1 MMFPSSWLPG
11 NRKDAFSPV
20 RKCVALRG
28 NMAHRAV
35 HAPLMFGVSV
45 GDFVALVFSI
55 LVSSVAFEPAASD
68 SVFSASH
75 TATASVA
82 TARDLR

>member
-1 MMFPSSWLPG
+1 MPG
-11 NRKDAFSPV
+11 NSKDAFSPV

-35 HAPLMFGVSV
+35 HVPLLFGASV
-45 GDFVALVFSI
+45 GDFVALVFSL
-55 LVSSVAFEPAASD
+55 LVGCVAFEPAASD

-82 TARDLR
+82 AARDLR

>member
-1 MMFPSSWLPG
+1 MTTFPGSWLPG
-11 NRKDAFSPV
+11 NNKDAFSPV
-20 RKCVALRG
+20 RKCVARRG

-35 HAPLMFGVSV
+35 HVPLFGTSV
-45 GDFVALVFSI
+45 GDFVALVISI
-55 LVSSVAFEPAASD
+55 LFGCLSFEPAASD

-82 TARDLR
+82 AARDLR

>member
-1 MMFPSSWLPG
+1 M
-11 NRKDAFSPV
+11 DASSPV
-20 RKCVALRG
+20 RKCVAWRG
-28 NMAHRAV
+28 NMAQRAAHV
-35 HAPLMFGVSV
+35 PLVFGASV

-55 LVSSVAFEPAASD
+55 LVSSVAFEPAGSD

-82 TARDLR
+82 AARDLR